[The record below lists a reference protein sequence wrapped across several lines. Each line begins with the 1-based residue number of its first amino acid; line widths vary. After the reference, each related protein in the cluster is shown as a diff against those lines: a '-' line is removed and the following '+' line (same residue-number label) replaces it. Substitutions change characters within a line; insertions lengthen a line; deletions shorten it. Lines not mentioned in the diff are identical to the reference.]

1 MRRVGPGQ
9 VWHSTKRPRGTV
21 RGALGLMLGAV
32 AFLVLSCSTVRAA
45 TVIVQVGQQ
54 NGGTAPERQFNA
66 ASITF
71 QAGDTVRWTWFNDQH
86 DVTAYDGSWSS
97 PLLTGAGQS
106 FERTFATAGTFTY
119 YCDRHAGPSD
129 ARPDR
134 IDESILDG
142 KMVGKI
148 VVAAAP
154 TDTSGPLTSN
164 VAALPNPTGGAA
176 SVTLS
181 ADVSDLTQGGSN
193 VAAAEYFLDTAGAP
207 GAGASMTATDGAF
220 NSPTEGVTVLLSTA
234 GLATGDHQVYVR
246 GRDAVGNWGSVSSTV
261 LTIAGGANLS
271 LSAQPVSFGSVNING
286 SDQLLMVASAPWR
299 ASDGR
304 GSGDGW
310 HVTVQSTDIVA
321 ALATIP
327 AANLKVQ
334 VQQSGITTV
343 SGNSL
348 PVSLATSYQPLSASP
363 LKLIAASPG
372 TGMGTYDFIMDFELM
387 LPASAY
393 AGEYTASLTTSINS
407 GP

>member
-1 MRRVGPGQ
+1 M
-9 VWHSTKRPRGTV
+9 
-21 RGALGLMLGAV
+21 
-32 AFLVLSCSTVRAA
+32 
-45 TVIVQVGQQ
+45 
-54 NGGTAPERQFNA
+54 
-66 ASITF
+66 
-71 QAGDTVRWTWFNDQH
+71 
-86 DVTAYDGSWSS
+86 
-97 PLLTGAGQS
+97 
-106 FERTFATAGTFTY
+106 
-119 YCDRHAGPSD
+119 
-129 ARPDR
+129 
-134 IDESILDG
+134 
-142 KMVGKI
+142 
-148 VVAAAP
+148 
-154 TDTSGPLTSN
+154 
-164 VAALPNPTGGAA
+164 
-176 SVTLS
+176 
-181 ADVSDLTQGGSN
+181 
-193 VAAAEYFLDTAGAP
+193 
-207 GAGASMTATDGAF
+207 
-220 NSPTEGVTVLLSTA
+220 
-234 GLATGDHQVYVR
+234 
-246 GRDAVGNWGSVSSTV
+246 GNWGSVSSTV

-372 TGMGTYDFIMDFELM
+372 TGMGTYDFTTEFELM